1 MRLSRACRPA
11 AGVSCRC
18 RGASRVFS
26 RGRRKATGLGIRARA
41 FVSLWGASY
50 FSLRGQRK
58 VTTAAAGA
66 AANGEAGP
74 QGGGQD
80 ARSKREA
87 TPRTRPPGILPRGCE
102 GGLRGFSTAHP
113 CAVEKLA
120 RIHSGHP
127 ADFPSPTR
135 RVRGAPGRAAR
146 SCAQKQQPEQSK
158 AAQSR
163 ASTRAAPTPS
173 PPSLGLGE
181 RVGVRGAS
189 ALAVAVA
196 SGAHDARP
204 LFRGPSEAVRRGREG
219 RAAGEAMDGLA
230 FSTGQEARPKSPA
243 TPHVLSVHG
252 RTESASAGWPFSLR
266 RASCPPPCGPAAP
279 FAAAPAAVVV
289 TFSLA
294 TQRESSSRPVRGT
307 KRFSSSSSSTNP
319 GTHTR

>member
-11 AGVSCRC
+11 TWVFRDTNCVS
-18 RGASRVFS
+18 S
-26 RGRRKATGLGIRARA
+26 RGRRKGAGFGIRARA
-41 FVSLWGASY
+41 FVPLRGASY

-87 TPRTRPPGILPRGCE
+87 TPRTRPPGILLCGCA
-102 GGLRGFSTAHP
+102 GGLRGFSTARP
-113 CAVEKLA
+113 CAGEKLA

-146 SCAQKQQPEQSK
+146 SCAQKQQPEQNK
-158 AAQSR
+158 ATQRR
-163 ASTRAAPTPS
+163 ASTHAASTPS

-181 RVGVRGAS
+181 RVGVRGAP
-189 ALAVAVA
+189 AVA

-204 LFRGPSEAVRRGREG
+204 LFRGPSEAVRRGRSG
-219 RAAGEAMDGLA
+219 RAAGEAMDGPA

-266 RASCPPPCGPAAP
+266 QASCPPPCGPAAP